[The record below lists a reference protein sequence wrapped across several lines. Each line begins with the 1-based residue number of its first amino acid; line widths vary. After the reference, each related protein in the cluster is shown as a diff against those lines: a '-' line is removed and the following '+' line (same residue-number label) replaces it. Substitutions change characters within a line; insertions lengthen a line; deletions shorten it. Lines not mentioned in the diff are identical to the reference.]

1 MPLIITE
8 GLTAHDRSFISEA
21 HASEFSC
28 SVSFKGLSGTW
39 LGAMIGIQI
48 CGTNVPKSM
57 PGGSLHEGQ
66 SRYATVRLFQGCCP
80 GTVSDV
86 SRMEPFTFYYE
97 HISDVSV
104 LALLPYSGN
113 FQEIFDRH
121 RWNIEWYWMMFQKDT
136 VVKCWHMLAR
146 SVFSTPKCWVHG
158 VIVVWC
164 SLYCIGCW
172 PVFLPRCTP
181 YCHGSRRVSGTL
193 RMKECSNRKALEE
206 VGFSDYAY
214 VNVLGPYAADDLF
227 VGQLCGTPR
236 MTVSPQ
242 SEMSTHRRLCWLPFD
257 NLWQFSL
264 HPVFMFFLFLAEQGK

>member
-1 MPLIITE
+1 
-8 GLTAHDRSFISEA
+8 
-21 HASEFSC
+21 
-28 SVSFKGLSGTW
+28 
-39 LGAMIGIQI
+39 MIL
-48 CGTNVPKSM
+48 N
-57 PGGSLHEGQ
+57 
-66 SRYATVRLFQGCCP
+66 
-80 GTVSDV
+80 DV
-86 SRMEPFTFYYE
+86 SERYCGK
-97 HISDVSV
+97 V
-104 LALLPYSGN
+104 
-113 FQEIFDRH
+113 
-121 RWNIEWYWMMFQKDT
+121 
-136 VVKCWHMLAR
+136 LAR

-181 YCHGSRRVSGTL
+181 YCHGSRVSGTL

-214 VNVLGPYAADDLF
+214 VDVLGPYAADDLF

-264 HPVFMFFLFLAEQGK
+264 HPVFIFSLFLAEQGK